1 MRKLILMLVIMVSMV
16 NTSFAPERDF
26 EDHRG
31 WLILSNGNYT
41 GTAVDVY
48 YNGSGRWEYIMT
60 MHLPGSYARTVSM
73 GPNDEYWNYAWTK
86 KGSTSLNIIYDE
98 ETIVY

>member
-1 MRKLILMLVIMVSMV
+1 
-16 NTSFAPERDF
+16 
-26 EDHRG
+26 
-31 WLILSNGNYT
+31 
-41 GTAVDVY
+41 
-48 YNGSGRWEYIMT
+48 MT